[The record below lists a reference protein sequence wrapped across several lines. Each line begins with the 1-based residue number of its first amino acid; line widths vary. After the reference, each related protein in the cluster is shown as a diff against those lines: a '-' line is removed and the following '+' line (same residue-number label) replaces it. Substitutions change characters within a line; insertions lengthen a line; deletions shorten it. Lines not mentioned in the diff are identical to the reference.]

1 MTREGTVSDVE
12 LISLLQRLALDT
24 GDPDLADQVISA
36 IMRKGNSS
44 RLAKLNNHLDELKG
58 KLERIEKEHIQL
70 RAEFSIWKDMCKEE
84 IEEELISE
92 GVSPYTLNE
101 EYLKDRLF
109 KYFRESVRESFRNI
123 EGGNEALTQMFETY
137 VLDQI
142 SYSTWIENLKS
153 E

>member
-12 LISLLQRLALDT
+12 LVSLLQRLALDT

-36 IMRKGNSS
+36 IMRKGTSS
-44 RLAKLNNHLDELKG
+44 RLAKLNSDLDELKG

-84 IEEELISE
+84 IEEQLISE

-137 VLDQI
+137 VLDQV
-142 SYSTWIENLKS
+142 SYSTWIEKLKS

>member
-12 LISLLQRLALDT
+12 LVSLLQRLALDT

-36 IMRKGNSS
+36 IMRKGTSS

-84 IEEELISE
+84 IEEQLISE